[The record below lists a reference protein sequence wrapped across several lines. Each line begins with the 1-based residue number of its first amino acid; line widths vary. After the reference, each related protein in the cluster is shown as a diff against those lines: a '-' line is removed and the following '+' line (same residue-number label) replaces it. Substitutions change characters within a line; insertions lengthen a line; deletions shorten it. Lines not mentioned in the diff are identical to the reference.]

1 MAAKAESAEKL
12 KARVDELTAD
22 LARAERKTKALQE
35 VGLALGSTLDLDQLL
50 ELILK
55 KITDLLDADR
65 ATLYLLDEQRKR
77 LLSRIM
83 IGDEARAIELPVG
96 EGIAGHVAK
105 VGRTVRVKDAY
116 RDKRF
121 NREWDVVTGYRT
133 RSILAAPMKNHVG
146 RTIGVIQVLNKRA
159 DEKTIERKSKRD
171 TTKRTSSPPELRYGE
186 FSQDD
191 EELLTA
197 LATQAAVSIDNSR
210 LFLSVIQKNM
220 QLVDT
225 KEQLEHRV
233 SDLKLLFE
241 LESAMGRAATIEDLA
256 RAVVVEAA
264 RACQARAGGLLV
276 DEGEGG
282 VWLYFVDVS
291 NRPSVRN
298 VGTASPSGD
307 RSAEEEA
314 TIEVKRVP
322 VKRGEGILGWA
333 MAHNQAAS
341 VGHFVPPAGA
351 AGRMSPPHA
360 LPPIGGTGAT
370 TTAVAAPLASDLSPA
385 SLVSTTPFEA
395 RSSSHDV
402 RPHAPRAAR
411 PSSPHAERPSSPHAA
426 RPSSPHDARPSSPHE
441 AQAPA
446 PHDDHELVPPIS
458 RHRTVVA
465 GVPIASAIA
474 VPLEGAEETAIGG
487 IALYNSKKPL
497 GFTQD
502 DRSLLRLV
510 SANATTAL
518 QLFRS
523 RIEQEKSERLSAIGR
538 LISGVMHDMR
548 TPLTVISGY
557 VQLMTNAKDEA
568 TRNEY
573 QRVVLKQFDA
583 ISAMQREVLEFA
595 RGERSILLRKVYLT
609 KFFGDLETQLRQEL
623 ASRAGDGSRAGQ
635 VQLVLELLDRSTARF
650 DEAKITRCLHNLVRN
665 AYEAMGEGGG
675 TVTVRVLREGTDL
688 VITVA
693 DTGRGIPEE
702 IKGRL
707 FQSFVTAGKRG
718 GTGLGL
724 AIVKK
729 IVDEHQGTITV
740 DSTDHGATFTLR
752 LPQEDTTRPSSSAD
766 LGKTAS

>member
-1 MAAKAESAEKL
+1 VPVKTDSSVEDL
-12 KARVDELTAD
+12 RARVAELTAD
-22 LARAERKTKALQE
+22 LARADRKTKALQE

-55 KITDLLDADR
+55 KITDLLEADR

-105 VGRTVRVKDAY
+105 VGRAVRVKDAY

-121 NREWDVVTGYRT
+121 NREWDSITGYRT

-159 DEKTIERKSKRD
+159 DAKTIARKSKRD
-171 TTKRTSSPPELRYGE
+171 PNKRGSTPPEVHYGE

-191 EELLTA
+191 EELLSA

-241 LESAMGRAATIEDLA
+241 LESAMGRAATLEDLA

-276 DEGEGG
+276 DEGEAG
-282 VWLYFVDVS
+282 VWLYFVDTS
-291 NRPSVRN
+291 NKPSV
-298 VGTASPSGD
+298 

-322 VKRGEGILGWA
+322 VKRAEGIFGWA
-333 MAHNQAAS
+333 NANNQIAQLPPARESVREADVRDRAKEAAS
-341 VGHFVPPAGA
+341 SAHE
-351 AGRMSPPHA
+351 
-360 LPPIGGTGAT
+360 
-370 TTAVAAPLASDLSPA
+370 
-385 SLVSTTPFEA
+385 TP
-395 RSSSHDV
+395 RPSS
-402 RPHAPRAAR
+402 AEAR
-411 PSSPHAERPSSPHAA
+411 PSA
-426 RPSSPHDARPSSPHE
+426 HDHPVVTPRSASIV
-441 AQAPA
+441 PA
-446 PHDDHELVPPIS
+446 PLVHDDHDGPPSVSKQRLTI
-458 RHRTVVA
+458 A
-465 GVPIASAIA
+465 GVIISSAIA
-474 VPLEGAEETAIGG
+474 VPLEAADETPIGG

-502 DRSLLRLV
+502 DRALLRLI

-523 RIEQEKSERLSAIGR
+523 RLEQERSERLSAIGR

-557 VQLMTNAKDEA
+557 VQLMANAKDEH
-568 TRNEY
+568 TRAEY

-609 KFFGDLETQLRQEL
+609 KFFGDIETQLRQEL
-623 ASRAGDGSRAGQ
+623 ASRAGDGSKNGQ
-635 VQLVLELLDRSTARF
+635 VHLVLDLQDRTIARF

-665 AYEAMGEGGG
+665 AYEAMGERGG
-675 TVTVRVLREGTDL
+675 TITIRVFRDGPDF
-688 VITVA
+688 VISVA

-702 IKGRL
+702 VKGRL
-707 FQSFVTAGKRG
+707 FQSFVTSGKRG

-729 IVDEHQGTITV
+729 IVDEHHGAIHV

-752 LPQEDTTRPSSSAD
+752 LPQEEAPRSSSDMA
-766 LGKTAS
+766 KAAS

>member
-1 MAAKAESAEKL
+1 VEKL
-12 KARVDELTAD
+12 KARIDELEAD
-22 LARAERKTKALQE
+22 LARERRRSKALQE

-83 IGDEARAIELPVG
+83 IGDEARSIELPVG
-96 EGIAGHVAK
+96 QGIAGHVAK
-105 VGRTVRVKDAY
+105 VGKSVRVRDAY

-121 NREWDVVTGYRT
+121 QKDWDMVTGYRT

-159 DEKTIERKSKRD
+159 DAKTIARKSRRSPA
-171 TTKRTSSPPELRYGE
+171 RTGSAPPELFYGE

-191 EELLTA
+191 EELLSA

-241 LESAMGRAATIEDLA
+241 LESAMGRAATLEELA
-256 RAVVVEAA
+256 RAVVVSAA

-276 DEGEGG
+276 DEGEAGL
-282 VWLYFVDVS
+282 WLYFVDTS
-291 NRPSVRN
+291 ARPSVK
-298 VGTASPSGD
+298 
-307 RSAEEEA
+307 SAEDEA
-314 TIEVKRVP
+314 SIEVKRLP

-333 MAHNQAAS
+333 LQHNQAAS
-341 VGHFVPPAGA
+341 VPPSPVRADSVPMGTQAAPYPGVVRALPPAGGSSA
-351 AGRMSPPHA
+351 
-360 LPPIGGTGAT
+360 PIQDDGDAT
-370 TTAVAAPLASDLSPA
+370 LPA
-385 SLVSTTPFEA
+385 SRQRTNVGGLLVS
-395 RSSSHDV
+395 
-402 RPHAPRAAR
+402 
-411 PSSPHAERPSSPHAA
+411 
-426 RPSSPHDARPSSPHE
+426 
-441 AQAPA
+441 
-446 PHDDHELVPPIS
+446 
-458 RHRTVVA
+458 
-465 GVPIASAIA
+465 SAIA
-474 VPLEGAEETAIGG
+474 VPLEGTEDQAIGA

-510 SANATTAL
+510 SANASTAL

-523 RIEQEKSERLSAIGR
+523 HMEQEKSARLSAIGR

-557 VQLMTNAKDEA
+557 VQLMANARDEQ

-573 QRVVLKQFDA
+573 MRVILKQFDT

-609 KFFGDLETQLRQEL
+609 KFFGDIEAQLRQEL
-623 ASRAGDGSRAGQ
+623 ASRTGSPEDGGRTGTVELAMQ
-635 VQLVLELLDRSTARF
+635 VEDRGTARF
-650 DEAKITRCLHNLVRN
+650 DEAKITRVLHNLVRN
-665 AYEAMGEGGG
+665 SYEAMADKGG
-675 TVTVRVLREGTDL
+675 TVTVRVHRDAADL
-688 VITVA
+688 VISVA

-702 IKGRL
+702 VRGRL

-729 IVDEHQGTITV
+729 IVDEHGGAISVESSDRGARFTI
-740 DSTDHGATFTLR
+740 R
-752 LPQEDTTRPSSSAD
+752 LPQEDATRSTSEMDKASSS
-766 LGKTAS
+766 

>member
-1 MAAKAESAEKL
+1 VAAKPDASVEKL
-12 KARVDELTAD
+12 KARIDELTAD
-22 LARAERKTKALQE
+22 LARAQRKTKALQE

-83 IGDEARAIELPVG
+83 IGDEARSIELPVG

-116 RDKRF
+116 KDRRF
-121 NREWDVVTGYRT
+121 NRDWDSITGYRT

-159 DEKTIERKSKRD
+159 DQKTIERRSRRDGGKRAS
-171 TTKRTSSPPELRYGE
+171 TPPEVRYGE

-241 LESAMGRAATIEDLA
+241 LESAMGRAGTLEDLA

-264 RACQARAGGLLV
+264 RACQARAGALLV
-276 DEGEGG
+276 DEGEAG
-282 VWLYFVDVS
+282 VWLYFVDVG
-291 NRPSVRN
+291 NRASTRN
-298 VGTASPSGD
+298 A
-307 RSAEEEA
+307 AEEA
-314 TIEVKRVP
+314 SIEVKRLP
-322 VKRGEGILGWA
+322 VKRGEGILGWS
-333 MAHNQAAS
+333 MHHNQAAS
-341 VGHFVPPAGA
+341 VPP
-351 AGRMSPPHA
+351 PPPPPDLRQPLPRA
-360 LPPIGGTGAT
+360 LPP
-370 TTAVAAPLASDLSPA
+370 PA
-385 SLVSTTPFEA
+385 S
-395 RSSSHDV
+395 
-402 RPHAPRAAR
+402 APVI
-411 PSSPHAERPSSPHAA
+411 
-426 RPSSPHDARPSSPHE
+426 HE
-441 AQAPA
+441 DPEVLPPA
-446 PHDDHELVPPIS
+446 S
-458 RHRTVVA
+458 RQRTVVA

-474 VPLEGAEETAIGG
+474 VPLEGTDDTAIGG

-510 SANATTAL
+510 SANASTAL

-523 RIEQEKSERLSAIGR
+523 RLDQERSERLSAIGR

-557 VQLMTNAKDEA
+557 VQLMANAKDEQA
-568 TRNEY
+568 RTDY
-573 QRVVLKQFDA
+573 QKVILKQFDA

-595 RGERSILLRKVYLT
+595 RGERSILVRKVYLT
-609 KFFGDLETQLRQEL
+609 KFFGDLEAQLRQEL
-623 ASRAGDGSRAGQ
+623 SSRLGQGGDGGRTGT
-635 VQLVLELLDRSTARF
+635 VELVMQLEDRGTARF
-650 DEAKITRCLHNLVRN
+650 DEGKMTRCLHNLVRN
-665 AYEAMGEGGG
+665 AYEAMADKGG
-675 TVTVRVLREGTDL
+675 TVTVRVQREGTDL

-702 IKGRL
+702 IRGRL

-729 IVDEHQGTITV
+729 IVDEHQGSIAV
-740 DSTDHGATFTLR
+740 ESTERGATFTIR
-752 LPQEDTTRPSSSAD
+752 LPQDDA
-766 LGKTAS
+766 TARTGTELTKPAAS

>member
-12 KARVDELTAD
+12 KARIDELTAE

-159 DEKTIERKSKRD
+159 DEKAIERKSKRD

-341 VGHFVPPAGA
+341 VGQFVPPAGA
-351 AGRMSPPHA
+351 LGRVSTAHA
-360 LPPIGGTGAT
+360 LPPIGGTT
-370 TTAVAAPLASDLSPA
+370 THVTAVAAPLASDLSPA

-395 RSSSHDV
+395 RASSHD
-402 RPHAPRAAR
+402 AR
-411 PSSPHAERPSSPHAA
+411 HPAPHAA
-426 RPSSPHDARPSSPHE
+426 RPSSPHDAPKH
-441 AQAPA
+441 A

-474 VPLEGAEETAIGG
+474 VPLEGADDTAIGG

-752 LPQEDTTRPSSSAD
+752 LPQEDTTRPSASPSAD